1 MKKQMMKWFTAFFS
15 VLLLS
20 SCGFFQDNTEN
31 TDTEEPIQEVPAK
44 NIDNPNETT
53 DSGINQDLTAWLPRL
68 ENVTYHYEGS
78 GNEFAEYTKFPQF
91 NQDAYYQTTSFNGGT
106 ALVEIYEYR
115 DEEVVRVF
123 EKGETYFRDNFADI
137 GTFKINQE
145 EEILLK
151 LPLEVGHSWE
161 SNDTTFEITS
171 VDHEI
176 TVPAGTYKTIE
187 VTATIE
193 EDIVIKRYY
202 ADGVGLVSDHY
213 QDGDVVVESN
223 LREIEEDTVET
234 INLQVYVADDQAMG
248 MDIIDATLELET
260 NAPARVALE
269 ELFTGQNEN
278 FPEINI
284 LPDGTDIQYL
294 FLNDDRIVEVDVSE
308 EFEQMN
314 AGSTGELFYIFN
326 LVNTLSTYY
335 GTTEVLLTVNGE
347 PYTGGHMALS
357 EGETLQFNQEMV
369 NE

>member
-1 MKKQMMKWFTAFFS
+1 MKRQMMKWFTAFFS

-68 ENVTYHYEGS
+68 ENVTYHYEGA

-91 NQDAYYQTTSFNGGT
+91 NQNVYYQTTSFNGGT

-193 EDIVIKRYY
+193 EDIIIKRYY
-202 ADGVGLVSDHY
+202 AEGVGLVSDQY
-213 QDGDVVVESN
+213 QDGDIVIESN
-223 LREIEEDTVET
+223 LREIEKDTVET
-234 INLQVYVADDQAMG
+234 INLEVYVADDQAMG

-260 NAPARVALE
+260 NAPARVAME
-269 ELFTGQNEN
+269 ELFTGKNEN

-284 LPDGTDIQYL
+284 LPEGTDIQYL
-294 FLNDDRIVEVDVSE
+294 FLNNDRIVEVDLSE

-326 LVNTLSTYY
+326 LVNTLSSYY